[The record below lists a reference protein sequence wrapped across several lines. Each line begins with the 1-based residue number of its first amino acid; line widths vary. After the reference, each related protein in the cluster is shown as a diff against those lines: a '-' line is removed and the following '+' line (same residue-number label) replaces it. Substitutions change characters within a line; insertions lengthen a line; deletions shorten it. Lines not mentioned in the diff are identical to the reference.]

1 MGEAKVTVMILML
14 IRNHRGYLEAKGEVL
29 SKKLK
34 RKLLSEFN
42 DQINR
47 GVRDMQLP

>member
-1 MGEAKVTVMILML
+1 MTMMIRML